1 MRRLPPES
9 FMDYEAIANRS
20 LLDATLW
27 ARQEWET
34 VGDNAHGGRVRVP
47 FADSL
52 QGFQLLPTQMR
63 PLDLYRAQST
73 KFEDFATRWEKRY
86 SLLFANRS
94 TKMSLAPV
102 VDQKPFYTYDYP
114 ILGKFAAYPVI
125 GHFGR
130 VPVENIIVRRKFATE
145 NDSVR
150 RIKDLRAILDQDI
163 AYVEE
168 DYPNAG
174 DWGPFAHFN
183 NVGPNYFELLID
195 PEGQILA
202 IQGSGGSE
210 PGLESEDP
218 LSYVMAGYGL
228 LKLATKGGRV
238 VLKLLAQRAARK
250 AAGRIAA
257 NPAMI
262 RLEKTIVDLQG
273 KSPIRTAELLTSSR
287 IFRHTLTSE
296 LKGVSYARIEM
307 EGSLRLST
315 GAAAHFG
322 EGVYAWNAGAT
333 GVGTYIDIE
342 VAAGAAVETLKVGAQ
357 SWVRIVPAQGAVLSV
372 RIVATNLAAEA
383 IEMGRKLVR

>member
-1 MRRLPPES
+1 
-9 FMDYEAIANRS
+9 MDYEAIANRS

-27 ARQEWET
+27 ARQEWVT
-34 VGDNAHGGRVRVP
+34 VGDNAHGGRARVP
-47 FADSL
+47 FQDSV
-52 QGFQLLPTQMR
+52 QGFQLLPAQMR
-63 PLDLYRAQST
+63 PLDLYHSPST

-102 VDQKPFYTYDYP
+102 VDQKPFYAYDYP
-114 ILGKFAAYPVI
+114 VLGKFAAYPVI
-125 GHFGR
+125 GHIGR
-130 VPVENIIVRRKFATE
+130 VLVENIIVQRKFATK
-145 NDSVR
+145 NDGET
-150 RIKDLRAILDQDI
+150 RIKELRAILDQDI

-174 DWGPFAHFN
+174 DWGSFANFN

-195 PEGQILA
+195 PEGRILA
-202 IQGSGGSE
+202 ILGAGGSE
-210 PGLESEDP
+210 PGLVSEDP

-228 LKLATKGGRV
+228 VKLAAKGGRV

-250 AAGRIAA
+250 ALERETLH
-257 NPAMI
+257 PAMI
-262 RLEKTIVDLQG
+262 RLAKSAIDLQG
-273 KSPIRTAELLTSSR
+273 KNPIRTAELLTAPR
-287 IFRHTLTSE
+287 RFRHTLTSE
-296 LKGVSYARIEM
+296 LPGVSYARIEM

-315 GAAAHFG
+315 GAAAHYG
-322 EGVYAWNAGAT
+322 EGVYAWHAGAT

-372 RIVATNLAAEA
+372 RIVATNLAKEA
-383 IEMGRKLVR
+383 IEMGRMLVR